1 MHLLKS
7 ENYRRGIISSSL
19 FNVGGKSVAFLQ
31 QWLIGFYF
39 GTHSD
44 TDVFFFTYNIILFL
58 SYFFLNFT
66 TAVLIPEGMKIRVRE
81 SDEKSKQFLNTY
93 IQFYVV
99 VGALLVLLS
108 LFDTGR
114 VFAFISE
121 FPTEVIADNITLIR
135 WCLPIIFL
143 NIVVTIMSEILASY
157 KYFTAPNLITLVN
170 YVCGVAFI
178 VLFHD
183 SLGIN
188 VVALGLIVGY
198 VVNLVIFTCF
208 MRKLLKWEF
217 FIRPV
222 GRVKSILG
230 SSIYAQ
236 VGHAVYLVALYVPQ
250 NLFSQLPSGTLTAI
264 NFANKLISI
273 PSIFL
278 VAQITN
284 VMAIKI
290 NNLVSSNQLSELSRL
305 IKRLMTSVSAGL
317 AIVAIGIFLLSDP
330 IIDLLFS
337 WGNYDM
343 SAMSITAR
351 ILSTMI
357 FFLPFS
363 FMFAMYEKVFNSLKK
378 QSYVFYM
385 QLFTQGLMLVLY
397 FCIIPRFGLF
407 SYSACRIV
415 PYVIATAFASC
426 VSALMLHNKAI
437 MWHILACHFLITIV
451 AAIFLAVDWY
461 KFGWV

>member
-19 FNVGGKSVAFLQ
+19 LNVGGKSVAFLQ

-108 LFDTGR
+108 LLDTGR

-198 VVNLVIFTCF
+198 VVNLVIFTYF
-208 MRKLLKWEF
+208 MRKMLKWKF
-217 FIRPV
+217 FIRPL

-230 SSIYAQ
+230 SGIYAQ
-236 VGHAVYLVALYVPQ
+236 LGHTVYLVALYVPQ

-264 NFANKLISI
+264 NFADKLISI

-278 VAQITN
+278 VAQITK
-284 VMAIKI
+284 VMSIKI
-290 NNLVSSNQLSELSRL
+290 NNLVSANQFSELSRL
-305 IKRLMTSVSAGL
+305 MKRLVTGVSYGL
-317 AIVAIGIFLLSDP
+317 TVVAIGVFFLSGP
-330 IIDLLFS
+330 VIDLLFS

-357 FFLPFS
+357 FYLPFG
-363 FMFAMYEKVFNSLKK
+363 FMFALYGCLFNSLKK
-378 QSYVFYM
+378 QRYVFYM
-385 QLFTQGLMLVLY
+385 QLLTQGLMLIFY
-397 FCIIPRFGLF
+397 FFIIPRFGLF
-407 SYSACRIV
+407 TYPVCRIA
-415 PYVIATAFASC
+415 PYVIATGVVACGS
-426 VSALMLHNKAI
+426 VLMLRNKAE
-437 MWHILACHFLITIV
+437 MRSVLLCHLSITIV

-461 KFGWV
+461 KFGWD

>member
-99 VGALLVLLS
+99 VGVLLVLLS

-157 KYFTAPNLITLVN
+157 KYFKI
-170 YVCGVAFI
+170 
-178 VLFHD
+178 FHP
-183 SLGIN
+183 SL
-188 VVALGLIVGY
+188 
-198 VVNLVIFTCF
+198 
-208 MRKLLKWEF
+208 
-217 FIRPV
+217 RPCKKYF
-222 GRVKSILG
+222 G
-230 SSIYAQ
+230 
-236 VGHAVYLVALYVPQ
+236 
-250 NLFSQLPSGTLTAI
+250 
-264 NFANKLISI
+264 
-273 PSIFL
+273 
-278 VAQITN
+278 
-284 VMAIKI
+284 
-290 NNLVSSNQLSELSRL
+290 
-305 IKRLMTSVSAGL
+305 KRHLC
-317 AIVAIGIFLLSDP
+317 AIGP
-330 IIDLLFS
+330 
-337 WGNYDM
+337 Y
-343 SAMSITAR
+343 
-351 ILSTMI
+351 
-357 FFLPFS
+357 
-363 FMFAMYEKVFNSLKK
+363 
-378 QSYVFYM
+378 
-385 QLFTQGLMLVLY
+385 
-397 FCIIPRFGLF
+397 GLF
-407 SYSACRIV
+407 GCALCAAKFVFPIAIGYFDGNQFCR
-415 PYVIATAFASC
+415 
-426 VSALMLHNKAI
+426 
-437 MWHILACHFLITIV
+437 
-451 AAIFLAVDWY
+451 
-461 KFGWV
+461 

>member
-19 FNVGGKSVAFLQ
+19 LSVAGKSVAFLQ

-81 SDEKSKQFLNTY
+81 SDEKSKQFFNAY
-93 IQFYVV
+93 ILFYVAA
-99 VGALLVLLS
+99 GALLVLLS
-108 LFDTGR
+108 LFDTGK
-114 VFAFISE
+114 VFSFISG
-121 FPTEVIADNITLIR
+121 FSKEVIEDNITLIR

-143 NIVVTIMSEILASY
+143 NIVVSIMSEILASY

-188 VVALGLIVGY
+188 VVALGLVAGY
-198 VVNLVIFTCF
+198 VVNLSIFIYF
-208 MRKLLKWEF
+208 MRKLLKWNF
-217 FIRPV
+217 FLRPAS
-222 GRVKSILG
+222 RVKSILRSG
-230 SSIYAQ
+230 IYAQ
-236 VGHAVYLVALYVPQ
+236 IGYTVYLVALYVPQ
-250 NLFSQLPSGTLTAI
+250 NLFSQFPSGTLTAF
-264 NFANKLISI
+264 NFADKLITI
-273 PSIFL
+273 PGIFL
-278 VAQITN
+278 VAQITK
-284 VMAIKI
+284 VMSIKI
-290 NNLVSSNQLSELSRL
+290 NNLVSANQLSELSRL
-305 IKRLMTSVSAGL
+305 MKRLTTSVSVGL
-317 AIVAIGIFLLSDP
+317 AVVAISVFFLSGP
-330 IIDLLFS
+330 MINLLFS

-343 SAMSITAR
+343 STMSITAR

-357 FFLPFS
+357 FYLPFS
-363 FMFAMYEKVFNSLKK
+363 FMFSLYGSFFNSFKK
-378 QSYVFYM
+378 QDYVFYM
-385 QLFTQGLMLVLY
+385 QLFTQGLMLALY
-397 FCIIPRFGLF
+397 FCVIPLFGIF
-407 SYSACRIV
+407 SYPACRIA
-415 PYVIATAFASC
+415 PYVIATGLAAC
-426 VSALMLHNKAI
+426 VSASMLRDKAM
-437 MWHILACHFLITIV
+437 MWNVLACHLLIAIV

-461 KFGWV
+461 EFGWV